1 MQSPSVY
8 RDRARECVE
17 LAQTVKVQDRVLL
30 LQIAEAWLWL
40 ADKATEPN
48 DVRPRTSDA
57 LH

>member
-17 LAQTVKVQDRVLL
+17 LAQTVKLQDRVLL

-48 DVRPRTSDA
+48 AIHPRTSEA